1 MATSNSSNEIPATDF
16 KIVMAFLEEWG
27 LFTPIRPDYN
37 VKGAYSKVVG
47 GALKLSSLHKGKIS
61 CILTA
66 KPPVLNG
73 IGRLHGL
80 TVASVAERVAIA
92 CAKTVVGEDGDLF
105 LGELSVSYLS
115 SAPRNAQVIVE
126 ACVVSSENKRTIVEL
141 IFGSEE
147 TGRVLYLSRATFYSM
162 PLSSRL

>member
-1 MATSNSSNEIPATDF
+1 MATSSNEITATDY

-27 LFTPIRPDYN
+27 LFSSVKPEYN

-47 GALKLSSLHKGKIS
+47 GALKLSSLHKAKIS

-66 KPPVLNG
+66 KPPLLNG
-73 IGRLHGL
+73 VGRLHGL

-92 CAKTVVGEDGDLF
+92 CAKTVVGTDGDLF
-105 LGELSVSYLS
+105 LGELCISYLS

-126 ACVVSSENKRTIVEL
+126 ASVVSSQNKRTIVEVS
-141 IFGSEE
+141 FGAVE
-147 TGRVLYLSRATFYSM
+147 TGRVLYLSRATFYSL
-162 PLSSRL
+162 PLSTRL